1 MLEHTHKFIVT
12 ELHWLLNPPFSKY
25 FALIKLR
32 YSIVSY
38 PGRYYSLGST
48 CTQPY
53 SLVLLSNIARREQ
66 RALLSGLRLVESKII
81 QAERLHKMLLE
92 ILICILSPLGTVSSS
107 QILLFLML
115 YGWTVSSSQI
125 LLFLM
130 LYGCILTVIYVF
142 FCFMHV
148 IIIIYQGSWRFV
160 AVFHW
165 PKIFMFRHFGKF
177 YNFFFLLVCRLL
189 KFSTF
194 HKMICWQKTW
204 WYLIH
209 TLRYLFG

>member
-92 ILICILSPLGTVSSS
+92 ILICILSPLGTVSSC
-107 QILLFLML
+107 
-115 YGWTVSSSQI
+115 QI

-160 AVFHW
+160 AVFH
-165 PKIFMFRHFGKF
+165 
-177 YNFFFLLVCRLL
+177 
-189 KFSTF
+189 
-194 HKMICWQKTW
+194 
-204 WYLIH
+204 
-209 TLRYLFG
+209 